1 MKTQSILSLV
11 TILVLVAVAI
21 LGAITLINTRPAPV
35 EIVINPPPPTIT
47 PAPTLTPA
55 PIVVYITGAVNNPS
69 TISMTVGSRVE
80 DAIVL
85 AGGFTEDADK
95 QAINLADIVR
105 DGTQIHVPSLNSA
118 VNETVSIATP
128 IGPRV
133 VYINRADVEE
143 LITLPDIGRVTA
155 ERIIAYREENGN
167 FTSMDDLDNVQ
178 GIGPS
183 ILAKLDGLISFDP

>member
-69 TISMTVGSRVE
+69 TVSMTVGSRVE
-80 DAIVL
+80 DAIEL
-85 AGGFTEDADK
+85 AGGFTEDADRN
-95 QAINLADIVR
+95 AVNLADILR
-105 DGTQIHVPSLNSA
+105 DGTQIHVPSVNTA
-118 VNETVSIATP
+118 VNEDVTIATP
-128 IGPRV
+128 IGPQV

-143 LITLPDIGRVTA
+143 LMTLPDIGAVTA
-155 ERIIAYREENGN
+155 ERIIAYREANGN
-167 FTSMDDLDNVQ
+167 FTSMDDLDKVD
-178 GIGPS
+178 GIGPAT
-183 ILAKLDGLISFDP
+183 LAKLDGLISFEP

>member
-21 LGAITLINTRPAPV
+21 LGTITLINTRPAPV

-47 PAPTLTPA
+47 PAPTHTPA

-69 TISMTVGSRVE
+69 TISMAVGSRVE
-80 DAIVL
+80 DAIAL
-85 AGGFTEDADK
+85 AGGFTGDADK

-105 DGTQIHVPSLNSA
+105 DGTQIHVPSLNST
-118 VNETVSIATP
+118 VNEVVSIATP
-128 IGPRV
+128 IGPREV
-133 VYINRADVEE
+133 SINRAGVEE

-155 ERIIAYREENGN
+155 ERIIAYRQENGN

-178 GIGPS
+178 GIGPAT
-183 ILAKLDGLISFDP
+183 LAKLDGLISFEP

>member
-21 LGAITLINTRPAPV
+21 LGTITLINTRPAPV

-69 TISMTVGSRVE
+69 TISMAIGSRVE
-80 DAIVL
+80 DAIAL
-85 AGGFTEDADK
+85 AGGFTGDADK

-105 DGTQIHVPSLNSA
+105 DGTQIHVPSLNST
-118 VNETVSIATP
+118 VNEVVSIATP
-128 IGPRV
+128 IGPREV
-133 VYINRADVEE
+133 SINRAGVEE

-155 ERIIAYREENGN
+155 ERIIAYRQENGN

-178 GIGPS
+178 GIGPAT
-183 ILAKLDGLISFDP
+183 LAKLDGLISFEP

>member
-35 EIVINPPPPTIT
+35 EIVINPPAPTIT

-69 TISMTVGSRVE
+69 TFSLEVGSRVE
-80 DAIVL
+80 DAIAL
-85 AGGFTEDADK
+85 AGGFAEDADRE
-95 QAINLADIVR
+95 AVNLADIVR
-105 DGTQIHVPSLNSA
+105 DGTQIHVPSLTSE
-118 VNETVSIATP
+118 VNQVVTIATP
-128 IGPRV
+128 IGPQV

-167 FTSMDDLDNVQ
+167 FTSMDDLDKVD
-178 GIGPS
+178 GIGPAT
-183 ILAKLDGLISFDP
+183 LAKLDGIISFDP

>member
-21 LGAITLINTRPAPV
+21 LGGITLINTRPAPV

-47 PAPTLTPA
+47 PAPTNTPA

-69 TISMTVGSRVE
+69 TVSMAVGSRVE
-80 DAIVL
+80 DAIAL

-105 DGTQIHVPSLNSA
+105 DGTQIHVPSLNSG
-118 VNETVSIATP
+118 VNEVVSIATP